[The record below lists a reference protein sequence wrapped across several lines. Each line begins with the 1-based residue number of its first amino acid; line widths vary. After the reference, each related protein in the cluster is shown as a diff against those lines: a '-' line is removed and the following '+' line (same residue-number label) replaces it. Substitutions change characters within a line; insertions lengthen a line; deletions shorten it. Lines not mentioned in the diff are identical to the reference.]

1 MKITPL
7 KKAQEI
13 IVEFEKITGKDLA
26 IECAFSEVY
35 QILRLS
41 GMPQYQIVF
50 WRSVEEHLKNIKS
63 QLK

>member
-13 IVEFEKITGKDLA
+13 ISEFEAIIEKD
-26 IECAFSEVY
+26 CMAFNEVY

-50 WRSVEEHLKNIKS
+50 WRSVEEHLKNIQL